1 MGIFTRSKVVVP
13 FSGAHCE
20 STGPHSL
27 FLKTEMASFLWGQSL
42 SARKS
47 RECTVCFLSFSI
59 NLLGKCSLATVR
71 GSCGRDKLLAGI
83 FIWGAGGLN
92 QALIHA
98 KQVLYKLSYIPSPA
112 ACILYVC
119 GLFVFNRR
127 INKVYY
133 LNFHFMCMCFAAY
146 MSMPCACLVPTET
159 RRRQQI
165 SRNWSYRQ

>member
-1 MGIFTRSKVVVP
+1 MQIFTRSKVVVP

-42 SARKS
+42 PECTSARKS
-47 RECTVCFLSFSI
+47 RECTVY
-59 NLLGKCSLATVR
+59 LLGKCSLATVR

-83 FIWGAGGLN
+83 FIWGTGGLN
-92 QALIHA
+92 QTFITT

-119 GLFVFNRR
+119 GLFVFNRK
-127 INKVYY
+127 INNQS
-133 LNFHFMCMCFAAY
+133 LLF
-146 MSMPCACLVPTET
+146 
-159 RRRQQI
+159 I
-165 SRNWSYRQ
+165 

>member
-1 MGIFTRSKVVVP
+1 MPTVRVQALI
-13 FSGAHCE
+13 
-20 STGPHSL
+20 L

-42 SARKS
+42 PARKS
-47 RECTVCFLSFSI
+47 RECTVCFLSFST

-83 FIWGAGGLN
+83 FILGAGDLN

-98 KQVLYKLSYIPSPA
+98 KQVLYKLSYIPSFA

-127 INKVYY
+127 INNQSLLFKFLFYVYVCCCIY
-133 LNFHFMCMCFAAY
+133 VYAMCMPGTYRDQKKA
-146 MSMPCACLVPTET
+146 TELQELELQT
-159 RRRQQI
+159 VA
-165 SRNWSYRQ
+165 